1 MYKPWPQGGGTAFT
15 SWYWINSQPGAL
27 SAPWGSRMPVI
38 LSSYSH
44 RAQGLLGDH
53 RRTSGGSTGM
63 CQGLSWKPW
72 VLSWRGKEQRG
83 VQSPVPHP
91 DPTADC
97 PQPHLHTL
105 FQHRPHSDDVRRAA
119 WMRPATPTPMGRAGA
134 AAGLWGAAHG
144 PTSHTRP
151 QLSTL
156 ATLDKE
162 SPCLGPFPK
171 STGKL
176 TASQGCNGHL
186 GKLVMRWTHRAQEG
200 MTHRCSTVKSLEK
213 LA

>member
-1 MYKPWPQGGGTAFT
+1 MYKPWPQGRGTAFT

-53 RRTSGGSTGM
+53 QRTSDGSTGM

-144 PTSHTRP
+144 PTSHTR
-151 QLSTL
+151 QQHLLLSTRKAL
-156 ATLDKE
+156 A
-162 SPCLGPFPK
+162 
-171 STGKL
+171 
-176 TASQGCNGHL
+176 
-186 GKLVMRWTHRAQEG
+186 
-200 MTHRCSTVKSLEK
+200 
-213 LA
+213 